1 MIADERLMRRLFRTT
16 AFARRNFLSK
26 ENNGDEKQLPHF
38 KKGFSNILEKL
49 VRENGIS
56 QQQIADRIGI
66 RPQSASEAI
75 CAMEERGLIRR
86 EVSEE
91 DKRVMLIYLTEEGR
105 EYHEKSS
112 QELKEHAK
120 EFFSVLSEEEKQT
133 LFSILAKLNRMDE
146 KVKFSENE
154 SEECK
159 CRQEK

>member
-26 ENNGDEKQLPHF
+26 EGNGEEKQLPHF

-56 QQQIADRIGI
+56 QQQIADRVGI

-75 CAMEERGLIRR
+75 CAMEERGLIHR
-86 EVSEE
+86 EASEE
-91 DKRVMLIYLTEEGR
+91 DKRVMLIYLTDEGR

-112 QELKEHAK
+112 QEIKAQAK
-120 EFFSVLSEEEKQT
+120 EFFSVLNEEEKQMLST
-133 LFSILAKLNRMDE
+133 ILAKLNRMDE
-146 KVKFSENE
+146 NVRTSDNE
-154 SEECK
+154 SEGCK
-159 CRQEK
+159 WHQEK